1 MGLNNSSNTTQAMWL
16 GLGNLISFSFSIIS
30 AAILSR
36 FLDKGEYGTYKQV
49 LYVYNTLLVVFTVG
63 LPRAYA
69 YFLARAGI
77 EEGKSIVRKI
87 NVILFAVGIIFSLF
101 LFAGAPLIA
110 DVLKNQ
116 DLEKN
121 IRIFS
126 VTPLLLLP
134 TMGVESVM
142 ATYRKSY
149 IATIYT
155 ILSRLFV
162 LVCVVLPV
170 ITIKATA
177 SNAIIGFVCSSALCC
192 VLGFSLEQIPFSK
205 TESVK
210 SGLSVGEIFKFSFP
224 LLIASIWGIIINSSS
239 QFFISRYWGN
249 EEFAEFSNG
258 FIELPFVGMILSA
271 TSAVLLPVFSRQAY
285 EHEETDHLVST
296 WISVIKKAA
305 MIVFPLVVFCFV
317 FAEPIITFLYG
328 EIYTGTN
335 TIKYFRIISFVNFI
349 KIIPFAPLMLALGKV
364 KSYQRSHMVTA
375 ILIILMDTICVS
387 LFPSTYAI
395 AVISV
400 FCTYFYTMIQVNT
413 ICKTINVR
421 PSHIFPIKFL
431 LKIIFL
437 SVLSAAIGYLF
448 IMIFHVKSCI
458 ISLVVGFSAFIVV
471 YIFISN
477 LAGIQYNIYFKSI
490 FTRPN
495 QSPNRPT
502 NKYHVTDNGNK

>member
-1 MGLNNSSNTTQAMWL
+1 MVRLNNNSNTTQAMWL
-16 GLGNLISFSFSIIS
+16 GFGNLISFSFSIVS

-87 NVILFAVGIIFSLF
+87 NIILLAVGIIFSVF

-149 IATIYT
+149 VAMIYT

-162 LVCVVLPV
+162 LVCVILPV
-170 ITIKATA
+170 IMIEATA
-177 SNAIIGFVCSSALCC
+177 SNAVIGFVCSSALCC
-192 VLGFSLEQIPFSK
+192 VLGLSLERIPFLK
-205 TESVK
+205 VK
-210 SGLSVGEIFKFSFP
+210 SIKSSLRVGEIFKFSFP
-224 LLIASIWGIIINSSS
+224 LLLASIWGIIINSSN

-271 TSAVLLPVFSRQAY
+271 TSAVLLPVFSKQVCENVAK
-285 EHEETDHLVST
+285 EDLVSI
-296 WISVIKKAA
+296 WVSVVQKSA
-305 MIVFPLVVFCFV
+305 MIVFPLAVFCFV

-328 EIYTGTN
+328 ELYSGTN
-335 TIKYFRIISFVNFI
+335 AVKYFRIVSFVNFI
-349 KIIPFAPLMLALGKV
+349 KIIPYAPLMLALGKV
-364 KSYQRSHMVTA
+364 KSYQMSHMIAA
-375 ILIILMDTICVS
+375 ILIISLDTICVS
-387 LFPSTYAI
+387 LFPNTYVI
-395 AVISV
+395 ALIFVL
-400 FCTYFYTMIQVNT
+400 CTYFYNMMQVHI
-413 ICKTINVR
+413 ICKAIKVK
-421 PSHIFPIKFL
+421 PVQMFPAKLL
-431 LKIIFL
+431 LKVFFS
-437 SVLSAAIGYLF
+437 SVLSAAIGYVL
-448 IMIFHVKSCI
+448 IMISHVKCCI
-458 ISLVVGFSAFIVV
+458 MSLAVGFCTFILV
-471 YIFISN
+471 YIIVSK
-477 LAGIQYNIYFKSI
+477 LARIEYNILLKSI
-490 FTRPN
+490 FTKMR
-495 QSPNRPT
+495 
-502 NKYHVTDNGNK
+502 